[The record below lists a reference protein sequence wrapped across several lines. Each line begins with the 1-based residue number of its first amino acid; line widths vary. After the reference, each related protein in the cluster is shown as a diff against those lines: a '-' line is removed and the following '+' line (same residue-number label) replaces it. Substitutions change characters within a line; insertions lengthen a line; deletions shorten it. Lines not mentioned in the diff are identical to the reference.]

1 MKVIHLGGGEAKKK
15 DCLTVWWLGP
25 GASTAGGWD
34 LVPAQG
40 TKIPQAMWLCQG
52 WVGRLKQFNLKIKPH
67 LASWCIY
74 SSPDF

>member
-15 DCLTVWWLGP
+15 DCLTVWCLGP

-34 LVPAQG
+34 MVPAQG

-52 WVGRLKQFNLKIKPH
+52 
-67 LASWCIY
+67 
-74 SSPDF
+74 